1 MSGRPHWSLRP
12 PVTILGYTLVRVLA
26 MVAQAFPFE
35 ASPVLGRWL
44 GRLLKLVN
52 RRLRTIGRRNLE
64 RAGIADAGRTLDRV
78 YDHVGRS
85 LVEVLMAPRL
95 AAARAIPKI
104 VRLDRFD
111 LLDRALEA
119 GRGAIVAIG
128 HTGNYEL
135 IGLAV
140 ALAGYPLASVAR
152 PIVNPM
158 VDAYL
163 GRLRKVTGQR
173 IIPREKALS
182 EMIRT
187 LRGNGVLVIQ
197 IDLDAKKTGALVDFF
212 GRPASTERSPAML
225 ALRYGAPLILADI
238 YVERG
243 RHHAVLHPPFEAV
256 GPPTHEAVD
265 RLTAAMTRRFE
276 GFVRARPEQWL
287 WLLDRWRG
295 AEKRLAATAGAPAP

>member
-1 MSGRPHWSLRP
+1 M
-12 PVTILGYTLVRVLA
+12 TTLGYALVRLLA
-26 MVAQAFPFE
+26 MVAQIFPFE
-35 ASPVLGRWL
+35 AAPALGRWL
-44 GRLLKLVN
+44 GWVLRFVN
-52 RRLRTIGRRNLE
+52 PRLRSIGRRNIM
-64 RAGIADAGRTLDRV
+64 RSGIAPDTGDAARLLARV

-85 LVEVLMAPRL
+85 LVEVLMTPRL
-95 AAARAIPKI
+95 AASRAIPRI
-104 VRLDRFD
+104 VRLERFD
-111 LLDRALEA
+111 ILDRALAA

-152 PIVNPM
+152 PIVNPL

-163 GRLRKVTGQR
+163 GRLRRQTGQR
-173 IIPREKALS
+173 IIPRERALS

-197 IDLDAKKTGALVDFF
+197 IDLDAKNAGALVDFF
-212 GRPASTERSPAML
+212 GRPASSERSPAML

-238 YVERG
+238 HAENG
-243 RHHAVLHPPFEAV
+243 RHHALLHEPFAAA
-256 GPPTHEAVD
+256 GDASHESVD
-265 RLTAAMTRRFE
+265 RLTADLTRGFE
-276 GFVRARPEQWL
+276 TIVRRRPDQWL

-295 AEKRLAATAGAPAP
+295 AEKRLAAGERPLT

>member
-1 MSGRPHWSLRP
+1 MSSRTHWSLRP
-12 PVTILGYTLVRVLA
+12 PFSLLGYALVRILA
-26 MVAQAFPFE
+26 MVAQMFPFE
-35 ASPVLGRWL
+35 AAPALGRWL
-44 GRLLKLVN
+44 GLAVRVAN
-52 RRLRTIGRRNLE
+52 PRLRRIGRRNIE
-64 RAGIADAGRTLDRV
+64 RAGVARDPRRLLARV
-78 YDHVGRS
+78 YDHVGRA
-85 LVEVLMAPRL
+85 LVEVLMTPRL
-95 AAARAIPKI
+95 AANRAIPRI
-104 VRLDRFD
+104 VSLDRFD
-111 LLDRALEA
+111 ILDRALAA

-140 ALAGYPLASVAR
+140 AMAGYPLASVAR
-152 PIVNPM
+152 PIVNPL

-163 GRLRKVTGQR
+163 GRLRRQTGQR

-197 IDLDAKKTGALVDFF
+197 IDLDAKKAGALVDFF

-238 YVERG
+238 YAENG
-243 RHHAVLHPPFEAV
+243 RHHALLHEPLPAAGGASPESVDRVTAGLTRDFEAIV
-256 GPPTHEAVD
+256 
-265 RLTAAMTRRFE
+265 RR
-276 GFVRARPEQWL
+276 RPHQWL

-295 AEKRLAATAGAPAP
+295 AEKRLAAAPP